1 MSHPSHNRHLPS
13 TDLAVKSLAVAMDQ
27 PIEVDRVQI
36 GDGGQL
42 WPRTGT
48 APIHF
53 TFADRGQTFLGRL
66 VRVGERARLHL
77 AAALGQLPY
86 TVESRDGRKRLLQA
100 MRGSRLQ
107 MGRLSVGPHQ
117 TICLEGELIFDAPVT
132 PDRLIA
138 AATVFVAHTRATVDR
153 VAEAVPAARKPVGA
167 A

>member
-1 MSHPSHNRHLPS
+1 MSRPAPNRHMPS
-13 TDLAVKSLAVAMDQ
+13 TDLAVRSLAAAIDQ
-27 PIEVDRVQI
+27 PVEFDRLII

-48 APIHF
+48 EPIHF
-53 TFADRGQTFLGRL
+53 TFADRGLTFLGRL

-77 AAALGQLPY
+77 AAALGQMPY
-86 TVESRDGRKRLLQA
+86 TVESRDGRKRVLDAVRQ
-100 MRGSRLQ
+100 SRVLK

-138 AATVFVAHTRATVDR
+138 AATLFVANTRTTVDR
-153 VAEAVPAARKPVGA
+153 VAEALPPPKTARAG
-167 A
+167 

>member
-1 MSHPSHNRHLPS
+1 MSHPIHNRHLPS
-13 TDLAVKSLAVAMDQ
+13 TDLAVKSIAVAMDQ

-77 AAALGQLPY
+77 AAALGQMPY
-86 TVESRDGRKRLLQA
+86 TVESADGRKRLLQA

-153 VAEAVPAARKPVGA
+153 VAEALPARKPVRA